1 MKRENIITITDN
13 GEVNIPATVS
23 MRDFEIAQ
31 LFEVFQQNIKT
42 NIRAILKSGVSHGDI
57 SKGGVVVGNSVIPEY
72 FGLDMVIAIAFRIQ
86 SNNAE
91 IFRKHVMEK
100 LTATNTN
107 RPQPIFIQLS
117 NEQIMN

>member
-1 MKRENIITITDN
+1 MERENIITITYN
-13 GEVNIPATVS
+13 GEVYIPTTVS

-42 NIRAILKSGVSHGDI
+42 NIRAILKSCVSRGDI
-57 SKGGVVVGNSVIPEY
+57 SKGGVVIGNSVIPEY
-72 FGLDMVIAIAFRIQ
+72 FGLDMVTAIAFRIQ

-91 IFRKHVMEK
+91 IFRNHVIEK
-100 LTATNTN
+100 LTAININ
-107 RPQPIFIQLS
+107 RSQPIFIQLS

>member
-13 GEVNIPATVS
+13 GEVYIPATVS

-31 LFEVFQQNIKT
+31 LFDVFQQNIKP
-42 NIRAILKSGVSHGDI
+42 NIRAIIKSGVSCGDI

-72 FGLDMVIAIAFRIQ
+72 FGLDMVIAIAFRVQ
-86 SNNAE
+86 SNKAE
-91 IFRKHVMEK
+91 IFRNHVIEK
-100 LTATNTN
+100 LTVTNIN

-117 NEQIMN
+117 DEQIMN